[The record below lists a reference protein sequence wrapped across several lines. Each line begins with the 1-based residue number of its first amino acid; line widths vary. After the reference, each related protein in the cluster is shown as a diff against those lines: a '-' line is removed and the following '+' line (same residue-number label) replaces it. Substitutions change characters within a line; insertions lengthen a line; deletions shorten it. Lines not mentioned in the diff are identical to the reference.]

1 MSTLDTASLIERLRR
16 RESLDRD
23 SASGLMD
30 AVMRGEVGAASLAA
44 ILIAL
49 SMKGERAEELA
60 GLAGAMRRHAVDPG
74 IDPSA
79 HPNLVDT
86 CGTGGDRSGTFNIS
100 TAAAIVVA
108 ACGVPVVKHGNR
120 SVSSRCGSADVLEA
134 LGVEIASTPEAVRRS
149 LAEANLAFLFAP
161 AFHPATKHAVPVR
174 RELGVPTAF
183 NLLGPLSNPARPRRQ
198 VIGVPRPELTEL
210 LARTSLMLGAERVW
224 VVHGTDGLDELSTTG
239 HTKISEGISEEFVEV
254 SLEGRHE
261 SAARGDRPRGAGR
274 VRTFDLHPSDVGLSV
289 ADPAALVGGDAQAN
303 AEIIRGVLDG
313 VPGPPRE
320 IVRLNAA
327 AALLVGGRVDSIADG
342 LATAAEAIDAGRAR
356 ETLERFRAAS
366 GGGS

>member
-1 MSTLDTASLIERLRR
+1 MSGFGTPPLIERLRR
-16 RESLDRD
+16 RESLDRATA
-23 SASGLMD
+23 SALMD

-44 ILIAL
+44 VLVAL

-60 GLAGAMRRHAVDPG
+60 GLAEAMRDHAVDPG
-74 IDPSA
+74 IDPRA
-79 HPNLVDT
+79 HAGLVDT

-134 LGVEIASTPEAVRRS
+134 LGVTIASTPEAVRRS
-149 LAEANLAFLFAP
+149 LDEANLAFLFAP
-161 AFHPATKHAVPVR
+161 AFHPAMKHAAPVR

-183 NLLGPLSNPARPRRQ
+183 NLLGPLSNPARPKRQ

-239 HTKISEGISEEFVEV
+239 HTKVSEAVFDPTSEPATDH
-254 SLEGRHE
+254 R
-261 SAARGDRPRGAGR
+261 DDRGAGSTPR
-274 VRTFDLHPSDVGLSV
+274 TGTVRTFDLHPSDVGLAV
-289 ADPAALVGGDAQAN
+289 ADPESLVGGDASRN
-303 AEIIRGVLDG
+303 AEIIRRVLDG
-313 VPGPPRE
+313 DAGPARD

-327 AALLVGGRVDSIADG
+327 ATLLVAGRVESIVEG
-342 LATAAEAIDAGRAR
+342 VTLAGEAIDDGRAR
-356 ETLERFRAAS
+356 ETLARFRAAS
-366 GGGS
+366 GDAS

>member
-1 MSTLDTASLIERLRR
+1 MNVSDTIERLRR
-16 RESLDRD
+16 HENLDRET
-23 SASGLMD
+23 AAAFMD
-30 AVMRGEVGAASLAA
+30 AVMRGEVGPATLAA

-60 GLAGAMRRHAVDPG
+60 GLAETMRRHAVDPE
-74 IDPSA
+74 IDA
-79 HPNLVDT
+79 ARHPTLVDT

-108 ACGVPVVKHGNR
+108 SCGVPVVKHGNR

-134 LGVEIASTPEAVRRS
+134 LGIEVAATPEAVRRS
-149 LAEANLAFLFAP
+149 LDEAGIAFLFAP
-161 AFHPATKHAVPVR
+161 AFHPATRHAVPVR

-239 HTKISEGISEEFVEV
+239 HTKVSEG
-254 SLEGRHE
+254 
-261 SAARGDRPRGAGR
+261 SAGPIASDAAGGGTSSVAGPGT
-274 VRTFDLHPSDVGLSV
+274 VRTFDLHPSDVGLPV
-289 ADPAALVGGDAQAN
+289 AESPDLLGGDAQAN
-303 AEIIRGVLDG
+303 AEIVRGVLGGDA
-313 VPGPPRE
+313 GPPRD

-327 AALLVGGRVDSIADG
+327 AALLVAGRVESIVEGVA
-342 LATAAEAIDAGRAR
+342 LAGEAIDDGRAAT
-356 ETLERFRAAS
+356 TLERFRAAA
-366 GGGS
+366 GAGR

>member
-1 MSTLDTASLIERLRR
+1 MNVSDTIERLRR
-16 RESLDRD
+16 HENLDRET
-23 SASGLMD
+23 AAAFMD
-30 AVMRGEVGAASLAA
+30 AVMRGEVGAATLAA
-44 ILIAL
+44 VLVGL

-60 GLAGAMRRHAVDPG
+60 GLAEAMRRHAVDPEA
-74 IDPSA
+74 DA
-79 HPNLVDT
+79 ARHPILVDT

-108 ACGVPVVKHGNR
+108 ACGVSVVKHGNR

-134 LGVEIASTPEAVRRS
+134 LGVTIASTPEAVRRS
-149 LAEANLAFLFAP
+149 LDEANLAFLFAP
-161 AFHPATKHAVPVR
+161 AFHPAMKHAAPVR

-239 HTKISEGISEEFVEV
+239 HTKVSEAISEATSEPAPDH
-254 SLEGRHE
+254 R
-261 SAARGDRPRGAGR
+261 ADRGAVPTPRAGT
-274 VRTFDLHPSDVGLSV
+274 VRTFDLHPSDVGLAV
-289 ADPAALVGGDAQAN
+289 ADPESLVGGDAARN
-303 AEIIRGVLDG
+303 AEIIRRVLDG
-313 VPGPPRE
+313 DAGPARD

-327 AALLVGGRVDSIADG
+327 ATLLVAGRVESIVEGVA
-342 LATAAEAIDAGRAR
+342 LAGEAIDDGRAR

-366 GGGS
+366 GAGR